1 MAPLQNCRPA
11 SVELTHDPG
20 RPLDDDRELRASRRV
35 HYRQCLC
42 LGLVFCPEVP
52 SWITDITAATPG
64 FGLSLEKL
72 GLGATKLVDSTAISS
87 IASAALL
94 GDNYMS
100 AMEKLGL
107 DSMKSLDKPFAGLDS
122 VLSSG
127 LDMGSLFKSDMVF
140 EDSLAALGASVASS
154 IDTNFMQDLIDQAD
168 MLKAEIE
175 ALDIDDRADE
185 LFNAHPGLTESIEH
199 LPMLVSLSQENR
211 NLVIWFVRIAVTLY
225 VTCLILNVSME
236 NADLAAIVGAVGL
249 SGPTAGMTAGKGA
262 KYLLD
267 KIPTEGQQPDQD

>member
-1 MAPLQNCRPA
+1 MIPEDRLMTVSSVLQGRFSTDSVSALA
-11 SVELTHDPG
+11 SISV
-20 RPLDDDRELRASRRV
+20 
-35 HYRQCLC
+35 
-42 LGLVFCPEVP
+42 PEIP

-64 FGLSLEKL
+64 FGLSLQKL
-72 GLGATKLVDSTAISS
+72 GLDATKLVNSTAISS

-107 DSMKSLDKPFAGLDS
+107 DSMKSLDKPFAGGLDS

-127 LDMGSLFKSDMVF
+127 LDMGSLFKPDMLF

-199 LPMLVSLSQENR
+199 LPMLASLSQENR

-267 KIPTEGQQPDQD
+267 KIPTEEQQPDQD

>member
-1 MAPLQNCRPA
+1 MIPEDRLMTVSSVLQGGFTTDSVSALA
-11 SVELTHDPG
+11 SFSV
-20 RPLDDDRELRASRRV
+20 
-35 HYRQCLC
+35 
-42 LGLVFCPEVP
+42 PEVP

-72 GLGATKLVDSTAISS
+72 GLDATKLVDSTAISS

-122 VLSSG
+122 VLGSG

-168 MLKAEIE
+168 MFKAEIE

>member
-1 MAPLQNCRPA
+1 
-11 SVELTHDPG
+11 
-20 RPLDDDRELRASRRV
+20 
-35 HYRQCLC
+35 
-42 LGLVFCPEVP
+42 
-52 SWITDITAATPG
+52 
-64 FGLSLEKL
+64 
-72 GLGATKLVDSTAISS
+72 
-87 IASAALL
+87 
-94 GDNYMS
+94 
-100 AMEKLGL
+100 
-107 DSMKSLDKPFAGLDS
+107 
-122 VLSSG
+122 
-127 LDMGSLFKSDMVF
+127 MGSLFKSDMVF

-168 MLKAEIE
+168 MFKAEIE

-249 SGPTAGMTAGKGA
+249 SGQTAGMTAG
-262 KYLLD
+262 
-267 KIPTEGQQPDQD
+267 